1 MTTAAPERRH
11 ARRGWLRR
19 LDTDAPLRIE
29 IEPIHLESDGV
40 LPLGLVFT
48 APAATFHVQLDVG
61 TALHR
66 PVESI
71 ASRGAG
77 AIDCTLVIDKSE
89 SVSLASVDAREAAR
103 PRSRAGQVGVARR
116 PRRQRQQAAKRDL
129 SLAERLLLVLQPPL
143 EALLE
148 TQGLLQWPAEIRPY
162 QLEGVRA
169 LVESDSLLLADDMGL
184 GKTIQAIAAIRAL
197 VHLRRAERILVVA
210 PASLLSQW
218 RRELETWAPELR
230 VEVVRAGQDERLRMW
245 ARPRHIH
252 IVSYETLRQDADP
265 LRRYGPHAVD
275 WDVVVL
281 DEAQK
286 IKNRSARVSVACK
299 SLLRRRAWALTGTPL
314 ENSIDDLQSIIEF
327 LTPRAAEDP
336 QPPLLTG
343 EQLLRR
349 HRELQ
354 LRRRKADVLTE
365 LPAKTVSDVWL
376 QLAPEQRATYERAE
390 REGVIELKGLGEKI
404 TTHHVLALIQQLKR
418 ICNVCP
424 TSGASAKLEDM
435 SERLEQI
442 AAEGQRALV
451 FSQYTDREF
460 GVHGVIEKL
469 RPFEPLAYDGSMSAR
484 RKEETVDTF
493 KRDDRHKALVLSLR
507 AGGFGLNLQEASY
520 VFHFDRWWN
529 PAIERQAE
537 DRAHRMGQQNAV
549 TVYRYICEDT
559 IEERIDEVLRR
570 KQHLF
575 DELVDHVSLDPG
587 KLFGEKE
594 IFGLF
599 NLTPPQRGGGSAP
612 EELAA

>member
-1 MTTAAPERRH
+1 MATAAPERRR
-11 ARRGWLRR
+11 ARRGWVRR
-19 LDTDAPLRIE
+19 LETDAPLRIE
-29 IEPIHLESDGV
+29 IEPVHPERGV
-40 LPLGLVFT
+40 AVPLGLAFT
-48 APAATFHVQLDVG
+48 APAATHRLQLDLG

-66 PVESI
+66 PLESVESD
-71 ASRGAG
+71 GA
-77 AIDCTLVIDKSE
+77 AAVDCTLVVGE
-89 SVSLASVDAREAAR
+89 AASVSLANVDARTAAR
-103 PRSRAGQVGVARR
+103 PRPRTSQAGAGRRVQRR
-116 PRRQRQQAAKRDL
+116 PVAKREL

-169 LVESDSLLLADDMGL
+169 LVESDALLLADDMGL
-184 GKTIQAIAAIRAL
+184 GKTIQAIAAIRVL
-197 VHLRRAERILVVA
+197 VHLRRAERLLVVA

-252 IVSYETLRQDADP
+252 IVGYETLRQDADP
-265 LRRYGPHAVD
+265 LRRYGPHTVD

-286 IKNRSARVSVACK
+286 VKNRGARVSVACK

-314 ENSIDDLQSIIEF
+314 ENSIDDLQSIVEF
-327 LTPRAAEDP
+327 LTPRAADDP

-343 EQLLRR
+343 EQLLQR
-349 HRELQ
+349 HREIQ

-390 REGVIELKGLGEKI
+390 REGVIELKGLGERI

-424 TSGASAKLEDM
+424 TSGASAKLDDM
-435 SERLEQI
+435 RERLEQI

-451 FSQYTDREF
+451 FSQYTDKEF
-460 GVHGVIEKL
+460 GVHGVIDKL
-469 RPFEPLAYDGSMSAR
+469 RPFHPLPYDGSMSAR
-484 RKEETVDTF
+484 RKEEIVDAF

-537 DRAHRMGQQNAV
+537 DRAHRMGQKSAV

-599 NLTPPQRGGGSAP
+599 NLMPPERGGGSAA

>member
-1 MTTAAPERRH
+1 MATAAPERRRT
-11 ARRGWLRR
+11 RRGWLRR
-19 LDTDAPLRIE
+19 LDAEGPLRIE
-29 IEPIHLESDGV
+29 VERLQIGSGV
-40 LPLGLVFT
+40 VAPQGVDFM
-48 APAATFHVQLDVG
+48 APAASLQVRLDVEA
-61 TALHR
+61 ALHR
-66 PVESI
+66 PLASVEIEVAAVLSC
-71 ASRGAG
+71 SLVAG
-77 AIDCTLVIDKSE
+77 RAE
-89 SVSLASVDAREAAR
+89 SVSLAGVDARAAAR
-103 PRSRAGQVGVARR
+103 PRSRGSQVGAGRR
-116 PRRQRQQAAKRDL
+116 VKRPQPAKREL

-148 TQGLLQWPAEIRPY
+148 TQGLLQWPAAIRPY
-162 QLEGVRA
+162 QLDGVRA
-169 LVESDSLLLADDMGL
+169 LVESDALLLADDMGL
-184 GKTIQAIAAIRAL
+184 GKTIQAIAAIRVL
-197 VHLRRAERILVVA
+197 VHLRRAERVLVIA

-218 RRELETWAPELR
+218 RRELEHWAPELR

-252 IVSYETLRQDADP
+252 IVSYETLRQDADA

-286 IKNRSARVSVACK
+286 IKNRSARVSAACK

-327 LTPRAAEDP
+327 LVPRAADDEP
-336 QPPLLTG
+336 PALLAGEPLLA
-343 EQLLRR
+343 R

-365 LPAKTVSDVWL
+365 LPAKSVTDVWL
-376 QLAPEQRATYERAE
+376 QLASEQRATYDRAE

-451 FSQYTDREF
+451 FSQYTDKEF
-460 GVHGVIEKL
+460 GVHGVVEKL
-469 RPFEPLAYDGSMSAR
+469 RPFNPLPYDGAMSAR
-484 RKEETVDTF
+484 RKEETVETF

-559 IEERIDEVLRR
+559 IEERIDQVLRR
-570 KQHLF
+570 NSTSSTSSSTTFH
-575 DELVDHVSLDPG
+575 S
-587 KLFGEKE
+587 
-594 IFGLF
+594 I
-599 NLTPPQRGGGSAP
+599 RGSSSARRRSSDSSI
-612 EELAA
+612 